1 MKGEKGAKARRF
13 VKTMEMY
20 RNSTPG
26 MTEGQMGVTM
36 YANMDDSAKNWV
48 HAEDEEYKR
57 RNGGMSLLHNWEALR
72 RRFQERWGEVNP
84 AESLERLGNLTQGK
98 DEEVASLA
106 SRARELFEEAHQ
118 YDEKIKIHKFMKAL
132 HAPLQQGLQTRGA
145 DTFERAVKVAI
156 ELEDGIWAMSD
167 YKTSNKEKQGD
178 TVRLAESEAQKVD
191 SSAVLAPTD
200 NKPTGSS
207 TPSPRP
213 DSREGRGRGSGN
225 RGRGRGRGRND
236 GRARECYNCGKIG
249 HFQRECTEPPSGH
262 DKVHWTYRS
271 GFESPYDGMGLDVE
285 SEGHGTVRVANT
297 CGGFGW
303 EHEPFLDL
311 GEDEEESTV
320 MVANARGPQLLDTNG
335 VRQRMPQQRVPI
347 PVNRPVLPVT
357 AIRRA
362 APAAQDLVTPAAQ
375 AVAQPPTAALPAE
388 PAPPRATRE
397 PGIVDLTADAGG
409 RASSEQSAANV
420 PTMTETFPMEWAPT
434 KEWIKHGSPSLIRD
448 MASTMRKVGQTLC
461 KQSAPRRLVHNPATL
476 RCAKS

>member
-1 MKGEKGAKARRF
+1 MGAKARRF

-20 RNSTPG
+20 RDSTPG

-36 YANMDDSAKNWV
+36 YANMDDSAKDWV

-57 RNGGMSLLHNWEALR
+57 QNGGMSLLHNWEALR
-72 RRFQERWGEVNP
+72 RRFLEHWGEVNP

-132 HAPLQQGLQTRGA
+132 HAPLQQGLRTRGA

-178 TVRLAESEAQKVD
+178 TVRLAENETQKVD
-191 SSAVLAPTD
+191 SSAVPAPTD
-200 NKPTGSS
+200 RKPTGNS

-213 DSREGRGRGSGN
+213 DSCEGRGRGSGN

-249 HFQRECTEPPSGH
+249 HFQRKCTEPPSGH
-262 DKVHWTYRS
+262 DKVHWTYGS
-271 GFESPYDGMGLDVE
+271 GFESPYDGMDLDVE

-297 CGGFGW
+297 CGGFGMS
-303 EHEPFLDL
+303 LSSTL
-311 GEDEEESTV
+311 GRTKKS
-320 MVANARGPQLLDTNG
+320 
-335 VRQRMPQQRVPI
+335 
-347 PVNRPVLPVT
+347 LP
-357 AIRRA
+357 
-362 APAAQDLVTPAAQ
+362 
-375 AVAQPPTAALPAE
+375 
-388 PAPPRATRE
+388 
-397 PGIVDLTADAGG
+397 
-409 RASSEQSAANV
+409 
-420 PTMTETFPMEWAPT
+420 
-434 KEWIKHGSPSLIRD
+434 
-448 MASTMRKVGQTLC
+448 
-461 KQSAPRRLVHNPATL
+461 
-476 RCAKS
+476 

>member
-1 MKGEKGAKARRF
+1 
-13 VKTMEMY
+13 
-20 RNSTPG
+20 
-26 MTEGQMGVTM
+26 
-36 YANMDDSAKNWV
+36 
-48 HAEDEEYKR
+48 
-57 RNGGMSLLHNWEALR
+57 L
-72 RRFQERWGEVNP
+72 ERWGEVNP

-145 DTFERAVKVAI
+145 DRFERAVKVAI

-167 YKTSNKEKQGD
+167 YKTSNKKKQGD
-178 TVRLAESEAQKVD
+178 TVRLAENETQKVD
-191 SSAVLAPTD
+191 SSAVPAPTD

-262 DKVHWTYRS
+262 DKVHWTYGS
-271 GFESPYDGMGLDVE
+271 GFESPYDGMDLDVE

-297 CGGFGW
+297 GGGFGW

-311 GEDEEESTV
+311 EEDEEESTV
-320 MVANARGPQLLDTNG
+320 MAANATGSQLLDTYG

-357 AIRRA
+357 AIPRA
-362 APAAQDLVTPAAQ
+362 APAA
-375 AVAQPPTAALPAE
+375 
-388 PAPPRATRE
+388 
-397 PGIVDLTADAGG
+397 
-409 RASSEQSAANV
+409 
-420 PTMTETFPMEWAPT
+420 
-434 KEWIKHGSPSLIRD
+434 
-448 MASTMRKVGQTLC
+448 
-461 KQSAPRRLVHNPATL
+461 
-476 RCAKS
+476 